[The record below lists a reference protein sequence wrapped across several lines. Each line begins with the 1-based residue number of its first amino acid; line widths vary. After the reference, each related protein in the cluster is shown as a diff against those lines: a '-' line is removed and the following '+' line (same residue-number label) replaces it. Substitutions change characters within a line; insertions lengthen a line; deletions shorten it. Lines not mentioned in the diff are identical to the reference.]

1 MVSNKKVALKGYK
14 GFLSGISEILTEA
27 RRSAARNVN
36 SILTTTYW
44 NIGRRIVEFEQCG
57 KTRANYGDRVLEHLA
72 SDLTKKFGRGFAIR
86 NLRNMRQVY
95 LFWPKLFLSE
105 GDGTHKNL
113 RSSSQSTYE
122 KRHSVSAELMGKRQ
136 TVSAELP
143 CSHVYGKAQTVSA
156 QLSGKAHSVSALLSW
171 THYRRLASVE
181 SKEARDFYESEAVR
195 GGWSVKQ
202 LDRQISTQFY
212 ERTVLSKNKLTMLK
226 KGQIPRENEIL
237 SPEQEIKDPT
247 VLEFLDLKDEYSESE
262 IEDALIHRLEDFLL
276 ELGSGFTFIARQ
288 KRLRIGDEWYR
299 IDLVL
304 YHRKLRCLV
313 LIDLKAGKFTHA
325 DAGQM
330 NLYLNYAK
338 ERMTLPDENPPVGII
353 LCDGHNDTVVHYA
366 LGGLKNKVLA
376 TQYKLQLPDENK
388 IKAEF
393 KRVQRDLKGEK

>member
-1 MVSNKKVALKGYK
+1 
-14 GFLSGISEILTEA
+14 
-27 RRSAARNVN
+27 
-36 SILTTTYW
+36 
-44 NIGRRIVEFEQCG
+44 VEYEQRG
-57 KTRANYGDRVLEHLA
+57 KNRADYGDKLIERLSA
-72 SDLTKKFGRGFAIR
+72 DLQKRFGRGFNKR
-86 NLRNMRQVY
+86 NLDNMRRVY
-95 LFWPKLFLSE
+95 LFWPKLFLTE
-105 GDGTHKNL
+105 DEATPKKL
-113 RSSSQSTYE
+113 RSSRQSTYE
-122 KRHSVSAELMGKRQ
+122 KRHSVSAELRGKRQ

-143 CSHVYGKAQTVSA
+143 FYLVNGKVQIVSA
-156 QLSGKAHSVSALLSW
+156 QLSGKVHSVSALLSW
-171 THYRRLASVE
+171 THYRRLIAVE
-181 SKEARDFYESEAVR
+181 SKEARDFYETEAVR
-195 GGWSVKQ
+195 GGWSVRQ

-212 ERTVLSKNKLTMLK
+212 ERTALSRDKASMLR
-226 KGQIPRENEIL
+226 KGQIPGEDEIL

-247 VLEFLDLKDEYSESE
+247 VLEFLDLKDEYSESD

-276 ELGSGFTFIARQ
+276 ELGSGFTFVARQ

-353 LCDGHNDTVVHYA
+353 LCAGHNDTVVHYA

-376 TQYKLQLPDENK
+376 TQYKLQLPDENR

-393 KRVQRDLKGEK
+393 QRVRRELKGEK